1 MTVEK
6 QTKEKKKTKEQED
19 DSPSPYWLL
28 LAAILVIA
36 VLIIF
41 WYSVTKLICKPEQQ
55 GQFGDMFGA
64 ANTLFSGLAFAGII
78 YTIWLQRTELKLQR
92 HELQETKEELKLS
105 RMAHVKTSEIMDA
118 QLDILKN
125 TSKLENARYRKEVL
139 PFFVLRY
146 SDNNNRKEQEG
157 YLKLRIELKNVGQKI
172 NEIFLVQLRDDLPP
186 GNPDQEL
193 KHIGEQ
199 TDFTMTALCP
209 ANEED
214 SVEYFDMSFS
224 TMDGILWKTK
234 LTFFVVNHE
243 VRSFIFGN
251 PTEVAERKKI
261 PKKTAE

>member
-1 MTVEK
+1 MTKEK
-6 QTKEKKKTKEQED
+6 QTTEQRKSKKEED

-41 WYSVTKLICKPEQQ
+41 WLSVTNLICKPEQQ

-92 HELQETKEELKLS
+92 KELADTREVLIQTKSTHDLTTDIMTSQLETSINL
-105 RMAHVKTSEIMDA
+105 
-118 QLDILKN
+118 
-125 TSKLENARYRKEVL
+125 SKLENARYRKEVL

-146 SDNNNRKEQEG
+146 SDNNNRKEKEG

-172 NEIFLVQLRDDLPP
+172 NEVFLVQLRDDLPL

-199 TDFTMTALCP
+199 TDFTLTALCP
-209 ANEED
+209 ANKED
-214 SVEYFDMSFS
+214 SVEYFDMGFS
-224 TMDGILWKTK
+224 TMDGILWETK
-234 LTFFVVNHE
+234 LTFFVVNYK
-243 VRSFIFGN
+243 VKSFIFGN
-251 PTEVAERKKI
+251 PTEVAERQKI
-261 PKKTAE
+261 PEKTAE